1 MRSYHVL
8 DIRQYDVLVT
18 VVRVRYVLIICTYS
32 FIVLMDGK
40 HALHCMVL
48 DGSKYNDIHNYTIIS
63 NLRMRKKLQK
73 KVRHNE

>member
-1 MRSYHVL
+1 MYVL

-18 VVRVRYVLIICTYS
+18 VVVRVRYVLIICTILIYGAYGWQR
-32 FIVLMDGK
+32 VCT
-40 HALHCMVL
+40 ALH
-48 DGSKYNDIHNYTIIS
+48 GSTMTYIHNYIIS